1 MLSRLGMIQR
11 KYFQTISCQSA
22 NSEDFFYVSKFL
34 DRMSYPPMLVGDR
47 NLIIYRIIGLRMD

>member
-34 DRMSYPPMLVGDR
+34 DRMLVGDR